1 MSQLFLTLSINLIGL
16 FNGITVAL
24 PHLLYIPVVI
34 AAYRYPK
41 WGMFIAG
48 CIGGTYFL
56 MVFLTAG
63 SSVSTFIEALVRTLV
78 IIGIGWLI
86 AVLSF
91 RLREREDLY
100 QGLFYHSE
108 AGSILVRETDQGRVI
123 EEVNDKASE
132 LLHRTG
138 TDLIGAPL
146 TSFWSEDFEQDM
158 FSQTQKGRCTSMR
171 QRPYLPYR
179 MEGLKRFWS
188 RQHYFRT
195 SG

>member
-1 MSQLFLTLSINLIGL
+1 MLIGVTIFLTLSVNLIGL

-41 WGMFIAG
+41 WGLFIAG
-48 CIGGTYFL
+48 CIGGIYFL

-63 SSVSTFIEALVRTLV
+63 SSISTFIEAFARTLV

-108 AGSILVRETDQGRVI
+108 AGSILVRETDHGRVI

-132 LLHRTG
+132 LLHRAAP
-138 TDLIGAPL
+138 DLTGAPL
-146 TSFWSEDFEQDM
+146 TSFWSEDSEQKYVFTDPE
-158 FSQTQKGRCTSMR
+158 GRRGPCGR
-171 QRPYLPYR
+171 DYLYVT
-179 MEGLKRFWS
+179 GWKV
-188 RQHYFRT
+188 
-195 SG
+195 